1 MLRADRLFEAAI
13 MHKCWTNSMK
23 RVRIFLN
30 EYPSSIEVANEL
42 SERFR
47 SLGME
52 AEQVYIKSLD
62 NKGGDFDVNIVV
74 GGDGTFLQSVRLSE
88 FHSAPFIG
96 INTGGLGFFQEIG
109 VDEIPTLVHML
120 KKEEFITDEMKLI
133 KSVATTNDGSELSF
147 YAINEILIK
156 GINSKV
162 IHMDVYVERNFLQKF
177 SGDGIIIST
186 SVGSTAYNFSVG
198 GAIVHPSIETMQ
210 MSPLA
215 PISSAAYRSLLNPI
229 VMPGNYTIDIYPE
242 TKYEKSVLI
251 VEDGV
256 ENFVRNIRKIETTIS
271 NTFVNR
277 LHLDKDI
284 YWKNLKDKFI

>member
-1 MLRADRLFEAAI
+1 M
-13 MHKCWTNSMK
+13 
-23 RVRIFLN
+23 
-30 EYPSSIEVANEL
+30 
-42 SERFR
+42 
-47 SLGME
+47 
-52 AEQVYIKSLD
+52 
-62 NKGGDFDVNIVV
+62 
-74 GGDGTFLQSVRLSE
+74 
-88 FHSAPFIG
+88 
-96 INTGGLGFFQEIG
+96 
-109 VDEIPTLVHML
+109 
-120 KKEEFITDEMKLI
+120 
-133 KSVATTNDGSELSF
+133 
-147 YAINEILIK
+147 
-156 GINSKV
+156 
-162 IHMDVYVERNFLQKF
+162 
-177 SGDGIIIST
+177 
-186 SVGSTAYNFSVG
+186 
-198 GAIVHPSIETMQ
+198 HPSIETMQ

>member
-1 MLRADRLFEAAI
+1 MN
-13 MHKCWTNSMK
+13 KMK

-30 EYPSSIEVANEL
+30 EYQKSIDVANDLED
-42 SERFR
+42 RFKKLNIE
-47 SLGME
+47 S
-52 AEQVYIKSLD
+52 EQVFIKSTD

-96 INTGGLGFFQEIG
+96 INTGSLGFFQEIG
-109 VDEIPTLVHML
+109 VNEIPAFVERIAKSDFL
-120 KKEEFITDEMKLI
+120 TDEMRLI
-133 KSVATTNDGSELSF
+133 KSVATTTDGSKFSF

-198 GAIVHPSIETMQ
+198 GAIVHPSMETMQ

-215 PISSAAYRSLLNPI
+215 PISSSAYRSLLNPI

-242 TKYEKSVLI
+242 TRYEKSVLL

-256 ENFVRNIRKIETTIS
+256 ENFVENIRKIETTIS